1 MIFQI
6 RDWHTFDDYI
16 ANKTKKY
23 RDQYKGHEKKQK
35 GLRKE
40 RRNHNY
46 NSRIYQLYMNV
57 TKMLHSTP
65 FI

>member
-6 RDWHTFDDYI
+6 RDSWYTFDDYI

-23 RDQYKGHEKKQK
+23 RDQYKRARKKQK

-40 RRNHNY
+40 SY
-46 NSRIYQLYMNV
+46 L
-57 TKMLHSTP
+57 
-65 FI
+65 